1 MINKSLNDATQRA
14 LIPHIQH
21 TQELLERVVSELN
34 AGNGGAEITIMPDFG
49 ISSNPIRMNGG
60 FFTGMF
66 IHWESQVPFIPVDTT
81 VNGCGVSVYLLH
93 DIMPNEEF
101 FKRTKY
107 AEKYFSEFS
116 FNWNFERG
124 NHFISYG
131 ITDSGE
137 PCAVFHASAD
147 EFKHSIENHSLYP
160 EKNVWYA
167 DDIKTIRSDNGRY
180 LRYISGVSAEKFC
193 TSAANLSQ
201 INERR
206 MDLAAELV
214 FGNCLKEKLLYISHY
229 GMPDD
234 HSVAI
239 GCSWHKGTYVLLT
252 ALGKDIYLVNPD
264 LKSIASKYVLNP
276 HGFGVELASP
286 CDISYQRHGEL
297 HLNGIS
303 ISDKTQILATNL
315 QCVRGSSF
323 NDGHIREHID
333 RILKLCPGTISKIIH
348 QRASVSSAGALE
360 FQGNTTNE
368 KQEIHL

>member
-1 MINKSLNDATQRA
+1 MINKSLNDATQLA

-21 TQELLERVVSELN
+21 TQELLERVILELN

-66 IHWESQVPFIPVDTT
+66 IRWESQVPFIPVDTT

-107 AEKYFSEFS
+107 AEKHFSEFS

-147 EFKHSIENHSLYP
+147 EFKHSVENHSLYP

-167 DDIKTIRSDNGRY
+167 DDIKTIWSDNGRY
-180 LRYISGVSAEKFC
+180 LRYISGASAEKFC
-193 TSAANLSQ
+193 ISATNLSQ

-214 FGNCLKEKLLYISHY
+214 FGNCLKEKLFYISHY

-239 GCSWHKGTYVLLT
+239 GCSWCKGTYALLT
-252 ALGKDIYLVNPD
+252 APGKDIYLVNPD
-264 LKSIASKYVLNP
+264 LKNIDVLNP

-286 CDISYQRHGEL
+286 CDISYQRHGKL

-303 ISDKTQILATNL
+303 ISDKTQILVTNL

-323 NDGHIREHID
+323 NDGQIRERID

-360 FQGNTTNE
+360 FQGNTTND